1 MSDELIKKF
10 SQQNCKNEIP
20 QIRAGFRVRVHQ
32 KIKEGKKERIQI
44 FEGMVIRKNCG
55 SDSNETFT
63 VRKISEKIGV
73 EKVFLI
79 HSPNIV
85 KIEILRAHKVR
96 RGKLHF
102 LRKLSGKA
110 LRLKEVPLKFKT
122 KKFVKIEKKID
133 EKNAENEKIEKN
145 EIEKK
150 VENKDEKTKK

>member
-10 SQQNCKNEIP
+10 SDQNCKSEVP
-20 QIRAGFRVRVHQ
+20 QIRVGFRVRVHQ

-44 FEGMVIRKNCG
+44 FDGTVIRKNCG
-55 SDSNETFT
+55 SSSNETFT

-96 RGKLHF
+96 RAKLNF

-110 LRLKEVPLKFKT
+110 LRLKEVPLKFRT
-122 KKFVKIEKKID
+122 KKFEKIENK
-133 EKNAENEKIEKN
+133 KIEKN
-145 EIEKK
+145 EIENSENKKNEKIEVENKK
-150 VENKDEKTKK
+150 VEK